1 MTRIHIDYMC
11 GSLKFRFIFF
21 DGKTGGFVMKNKKID
36 KSIAINISHSGGQ
49 APSSIPPGDNNQ
61 KSDLIC
67 LIIKAI
73 ATVLIQLYK

>member
-1 MTRIHIDYMC
+1 
-11 GSLKFRFIFF
+11 
-21 DGKTGGFVMKNKKID
+21 MKNKKID
-36 KSIAINISHSGGQ
+36 KSIAININHSGGQ